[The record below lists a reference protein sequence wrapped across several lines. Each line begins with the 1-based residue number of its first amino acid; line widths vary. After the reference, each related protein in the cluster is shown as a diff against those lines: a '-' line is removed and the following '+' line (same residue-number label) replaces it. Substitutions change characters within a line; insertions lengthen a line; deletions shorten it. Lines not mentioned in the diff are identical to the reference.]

1 MDISYTSEKFKQF
14 LKEQIKISENSSI
27 NKSLEN
33 SGFLSNRL
41 FLTISQFKFTLRK
54 FLIKI

>member
-27 NKSLEN
+27 NKTLEN
-33 SGFLSNRL
+33 NGFLSNTL
-41 FLTISQFKFTLRK
+41 FLTISQFKFTSRNSS
-54 FLIKI
+54 